1 MQSIEEWRKQV
12 GLEKFILLGHS
23 FGGFL
28 ASAYSLQYP
37 DRVSYLILADP
48 WGFPSQ
54 PGKDETSTRIHIPFW
69 VKWIFH
75 LLQPFNPLGILR
87 VAGPIGEIKSN
98 ERRIKLLIQLL
109 NIGPRLVGL
118 ARSDLVQFFSNKI
131 EGASMIIPEYIYH
144 CNAQNPTYEM
154 CCYVFKYYIIC

>member
-1 MQSIEEWRKQV
+1 M

-23 FGGFL
+23 MGGFL

-37 DRVSYLILADP
+37 DRVSHLILADP
-48 WGFPSQ
+48 WGFPSK
-54 PGKDETSTRIHIPFW
+54 PGTDETNTQANIPFW
-69 VKWIFH
+69 VKVSARLVI
-75 LLQPFNPLGILR
+75 PFNHLGILR